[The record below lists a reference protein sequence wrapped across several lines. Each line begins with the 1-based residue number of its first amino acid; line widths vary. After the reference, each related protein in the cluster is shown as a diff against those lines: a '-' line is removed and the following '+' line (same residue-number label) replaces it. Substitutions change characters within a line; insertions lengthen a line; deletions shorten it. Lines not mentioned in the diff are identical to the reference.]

1 MRGSGTGTRA
11 RIPFIENQA
20 GKTGTVNSNKAVW
33 FNGYTPLIAGSAMI
47 AVDPTK
53 KIWTGSR
60 QRSGVLNYQVPS
72 TNVVLE
78 GSGSGDA
85 GMKIWKPAMS
95 KAMEGKPDVRFKE
108 PPSSIL
114 EGKQIQ
120 IPDLSGLGYFAG
132 KNRLERMG
140 FTVLRRNVYSS
151 EPPGTFLGFSP
162 GSGEVV
168 PEFSEVYGMFS
179 AGRDPA
185 EVAAEQRA
193 QEDAARQAAEEARR
207 KAEEEAKRLAEE
219 QKQQRQEENGNS
231 GRGNNSWPVWPR

>member
-1 MRGSGTGTRA
+1 
-11 RIPFIENQA
+11 
-20 GKTGTVNSNKAVW
+20 
-33 FNGYTPLIAGSAMI
+33 
-47 AVDPTK
+47 
-53 KIWTGSR
+53 
-60 QRSGVLNYQVPS
+60 VLNYQVPS

-120 IPDLSGLGYFAG
+120 IPDLSGLGYFEG